1 MSTENILYSS
11 PYTRVPVLALLHAL
25 RMHCSCLQ
33 LIYATC
39 VDVLVGDSATPIYV
53 SHGRPAVLLGDA
65 PTPINVS
72 HGRIPSVHDVGGL
85 DYLLSDAAE
94 LLDAADRALWQIS
107 LAKLSARRGLHAIF
121 QFRSSSTHWPP

>member
-39 VDVLVGDSATPIYV
+39 VDVL
-53 SHGRPAVLLGDA
+53 LGDA
-65 PTPINVS
+65 PTPIHVS
-72 HGRIPSVHDVGGL
+72 HGRIASFLDAGGL

-94 LLDAADRALWQIS
+94 LLDAADQALWQIS